1 MYRYAIEELFKW
13 KEKPIRKPMII
24 HGARH
29 VGKTWLMKEFGK
41 KAYTHTVYIN
51 FEDNV
56 TMEDLFSYDLDTKRL
71 ITGMELY
78 SGKKI
83 DPDNTLLIFDE
94 LQEVPRALTSLKYFN
109 ENASEYHI
117 VCACSFMGID
127 LHQGTS
133 FPVGKVDLMNLY
145 PLSYKEFLLATK
157 QIDALKDYYFVG
169 GMPEAVQHFA
179 NYNDYNEVRNI
190 QKKILFAYEQDFSK
204 HAPNEI
210 VPKIRMLWN
219 SIPSQLAKENKK
231 FIYGLIRTGARAKEY
246 ETAIMWLSDCGLIH
260 KISRVNQAGIPL
272 KAYEDLKAF
281 KIYLLDIG
289 LLGCMTGLK
298 QKTLIEGNN
307 LFVEF
312 KGALTEQYVC
322 QQLKTIEDLN
332 IYYYTNERGNC
343 EIDFVIDRDN
353 QIIPIEVKAE
363 ENLRAKSLKTY
374 SEKFSP
380 DICVRTS
387 MSDYRKEDWLIN
399 LPLYAI
405 EAIKEL

>member
-13 KEKPIRKPMII
+13 KEKTIRKPMII

-109 ENASEYHI
+109 ENAPEYHI
-117 VCACSFMGID
+117 VCACSFVGTD

-169 GMPEAVQHFA
+169 GMPEAVQHFVSHHS
-179 NYNDYNEVRNI
+179 YDEVRNI
-190 QKKILFAYEQDFSK
+190 HKRILLDYEHDFTR
-204 HAPNEI
+204 
-210 VPKIRMLWN
+210 PKISKVWN
-219 SIPSQLAKENKK
+219 SIPIQISNNTYEGKRGKVFDVAVKWLA
-231 FIYGLIRTGARAKEY
+231 
-246 ETAIMWLSDCGLIH
+246 DCGLIY
-260 KISRVNQAGIPL
+260 IVNRVRQVKAPL
-272 KAYEDLKAF
+272 KIHEDFNTFQL
-281 KIYLLDIG
+281 YLLDIG
-289 LLGCMTGLK
+289 LLGCIAKLDEHTLSK
-298 QKTLIEGNN
+298 QYI
-307 LFVEF
+307 
-312 KGALTEQYVC
+312 C
-322 QQLKTIEDLN
+322 Q
-332 IYYYTNERGNC
+332 
-343 EIDFVIDRDN
+343 
-353 QIIPIEVKAE
+353 
-363 ENLRAKSLKTY
+363 
-374 SEKFSP
+374 
-380 DICVRTS
+380 
-387 MSDYRKEDWLIN
+387 
-399 LPLYAI
+399 
-405 EAIKEL
+405 

>member
-56 TMEDLFSYDLDTKRL
+56 TMEDLFSCDLDTKRL

-109 ENASEYHI
+109 ENAPEYHI

-169 GMPEAVQHFA
+169 GMPEAVQHFVSHHS
-179 NYNDYNEVRNI
+179 YDEVRNI
-190 QKKILFAYEQDFSK
+190 HKRILLDYEHDFTR
-204 HAPNEI
+204 
-210 VPKIRMLWN
+210 PKISKVWN
-219 SIPSQLAKENKK
+219 SISIQISNNTYEGKRGKGFDEAVKWLA
-231 FIYGLIRTGARAKEY
+231 
-246 ETAIMWLSDCGLIH
+246 DCGLIY
-260 KISRVNQAGIPL
+260 IVNRVRQVKAPL
-272 KAYEDLKAF
+272 KIHEDFNTFQL
-281 KIYLLDIG
+281 YLLDIG
-289 LLGCMTGLK
+289 LLGCIAKLDEHTLSK
-298 QKTLIEGNN
+298 QYI
-307 LFVEF
+307 
-312 KGALTEQYVC
+312 C
-322 QQLKTIEDLN
+322 Q
-332 IYYYTNERGNC
+332 
-343 EIDFVIDRDN
+343 
-353 QIIPIEVKAE
+353 
-363 ENLRAKSLKTY
+363 
-374 SEKFSP
+374 
-380 DICVRTS
+380 
-387 MSDYRKEDWLIN
+387 
-399 LPLYAI
+399 
-405 EAIKEL
+405 

>member
-109 ENASEYHI
+109 ENAPEYHI
-117 VCACSFMGID
+117 VCACSFMGTD

-169 GMPEAVQHFA
+169 GMPEAVQHFVSHHS
-179 NYNDYNEVRNI
+179 YDEVRNI
-190 QKKILFAYEQDFSK
+190 HKRILLDYEHDFTR
-204 HAPNEI
+204 
-210 VPKIRMLWN
+210 PKISKVWN
-219 SIPSQLAKENKK
+219 SIPIQISNNTYEGKRGKGFDVAVKWLA
-231 FIYGLIRTGARAKEY
+231 
-246 ETAIMWLSDCGLIH
+246 DCGLIH
-260 KISRVNQAGIPL
+260 S
-272 KAYEDLKAF
+272 ES
-281 KIYLLDIG
+281 
-289 LLGCMTGLK
+289 CETGK
-298 QKTLIEGNN
+298 STL
-307 LFVEF
+307 
-312 KGALTEQYVC
+312 
-322 QQLKTIEDLN
+322 
-332 IYYYTNERGNC
+332 
-343 EIDFVIDRDN
+343 
-353 QIIPIEVKAE
+353 
-363 ENLRAKSLKTY
+363 ENT
-374 SEKFSP
+374 
-380 DICVRTS
+380 
-387 MSDYRKEDWLIN
+387 
-399 LPLYAI
+399 
-405 EAIKEL
+405 

>member
-94 LQEVPRALTSLKYFN
+94 LQELPRALTSLKYFN
-109 ENASEYHI
+109 ENAPEYHI

-169 GMPEAVQHFA
+169 GMPEAVQHFVSHHS
-179 NYNDYNEVRNI
+179 YDEVRNI
-190 QKKILFAYEQDFSK
+190 QKRILLDYEHDFTC
-204 HAPNEI
+204 
-210 VPKIRMLWN
+210 PKISKVWN
-219 SIPSQLAKENKK
+219 SIPIQISNN
-231 FIYGLIRTGARAKEY
+231 TY
-246 ETAIMWLSDCGLIH
+246 EGKRGKGFDVAVMWLADCGLIYLVN
-260 KISRVNQAGIPL
+260 RVRQVKAPL
-272 KAYEDLKAF
+272 KIYEDFNTFQL
-281 KIYLLDIG
+281 YLLDIG
-289 LLGCMTGLK
+289 LLGCIAKLDEHTLSKQYICQQLIATEHVSIYCTDDTDFLIEKEDGIIPISA
-298 QKTLIEGNN
+298 QKTL
-307 LFVEF
+307 
-312 KGALTEQYVC
+312 
-322 QQLKTIEDLN
+322 
-332 IYYYTNERGNC
+332 
-343 EIDFVIDRDN
+343 
-353 QIIPIEVKAE
+353 
-363 ENLRAKSLKTY
+363 
-374 SEKFSP
+374 
-380 DICVRTS
+380 
-387 MSDYRKEDWLIN
+387 
-399 LPLYAI
+399 
-405 EAIKEL
+405 